1 MENQL
6 TIGSLIKR
14 HIKMRGKTTK
24 QVAKALGRNYT
35 TFCGILNRNAV
46 DAELLFELANYL
58 DIDLIWMS
66 QLFDHRKAISSLERY
81 QMPRMNSDFRKHE
94 YGDVCDQ
101 LDLCIK
107 NNPDSI
113 AEARRELI
121 ATYPNVFYL
130 LDVLM
135 PENDVIRITVERGK
149 EKYYCIPLEANTHT
163 RGRGLQQIYDGNEM
177 LNRLIL
183 QRKEELL

>member
-1 MENQL
+1 
-6 TIGSLIKR
+6 
-14 HIKMRGKTTK
+14 
-24 QVAKALGRNYT
+24 
-35 TFCGILNRNAV
+35 
-46 DAELLFELANYL
+46 
-58 DIDLIWMS
+58 
-66 QLFDHRKAISSLERY
+66 
-81 QMPRMNSDFRKHE
+81 MNSDFRKHAYAE
-94 YGDVCDQ
+94 VRDQ

-113 AEARRELI
+113 TEARRELI

-149 EKYYCIPLEANTHT
+149 EKYYCIPLETNTHT

>member
-46 DAELLFELANYL
+46 DAELLFELANYW

-94 YGDVCDQ
+94 YGDACVIMAVGVLVACSV
-101 LDLCIK
+101 LAVVLKKKKSWFRIK
-107 NNPDSI
+107 NAQKNCKKI
-113 AEARRELI
+113 VNYIFWL
-121 ATYPNVFYL
+121 
-130 LDVLM
+130 VL
-135 PENDVIRITVERGK
+135 K
-149 EKYYCIPLEANTHT
+149 
-163 RGRGLQQIYDGNEM
+163 
-177 LNRLIL
+177 
-183 QRKEELL
+183 